1 MPSLFYPYQQ
11 DTDHDIALAD
21 WWGQLKTS
29 GDLDKLFSKDEQS
42 MGRFMRDMRRPT
54 DLVFQ
59 LDAGGRICRA
69 AWFQPFTIGA
79 LTSIWLREDSRHS
92 TSALKFVYEVL
103 DHATR
108 TWPVLVGI
116 TKQPDLL
123 DAHRNLGY
131 TISEPIPNAWDGE
144 PAWFLTLTRAGFEEA
159 RHGRKQ
165 SSATQHIEGTGGT
178 IQEPVRH
185 LEPAP
190 TIPSGPGETTRRDR
204 RDLTNDPDAHHA
216 AEQCEVGLQ
225 QVDDLPQRQ
234 PRPKSTRR
242 HALRTAPKI

>member
-1 MPSLFYPYQQ
+1 MSTIYPYVP
-11 DTDHDIALAD
+11 DSDHDIAVAD

-29 GDLDKLFSKDEQS
+29 GDLIKLFAADEQS
-42 MGRFMRDMRRPT
+42 MSRFMRDMRRPT
-54 DLVFQ
+54 ELVFQ

-79 LTSIWLREDSRHS
+79 LASIWLREDSRHS
-92 TSALKFVYEVL
+92 ASALKFVYEVL

-116 TKQPDLL
+116 TKQAELL
-123 DAHRNLGY
+123 DAHRKLGY
-131 TISEPIPNAWDGE
+131 TITDPIPAAWDGE

-159 RHGRKQ
+159 RYGRQQ
-165 SSATQHIEGTGGT
+165 STTTRHLEGAGEPL
-178 IQEPVRH
+178 QEPIRH

-190 TIPSGPGETTRRDR
+190 TELGGPGEPTRPDW

-234 PRPKSTRR
+234 PRAKPTRR
-242 HALRTAPKI
+242 HAIRPAPKV